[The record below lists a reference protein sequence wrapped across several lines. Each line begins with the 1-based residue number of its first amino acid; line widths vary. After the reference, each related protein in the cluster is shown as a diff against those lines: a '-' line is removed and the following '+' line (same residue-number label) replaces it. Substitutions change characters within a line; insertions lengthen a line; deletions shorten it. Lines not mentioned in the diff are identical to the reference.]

1 MKKTTKGKICKVS
14 AVVID
19 VAAPLAATLSQFPV
33 WVDRSAGATVSGL
46 FVLFAFL
53 SAIPF
58 IKQIK
63 AYFKSPSAWV
73 MWCIIFVLLFG
84 LRAIIDEMIVICLIG
99 AVGNIIGAGVYKI
112 GEHYDPPLKLKD
124 NNNKDDEGGA

>member
-14 AVVID
+14 AVVLD
-19 VAAPLAATLSQFPV
+19 VAAPLAATISQFPV
-33 WVDRSAGATVSGL
+33 WVDRSAGATISGL

-58 IKQIK
+58 FKQIK

-73 MWCIIFVLLFG
+73 MWCIIFVALVA
-84 LRAIIDEMIVICLIG
+84 LRAIIDEIIVICC
-99 AVGNIIGAGVYKI
+99 VGVVANIIGAGVYKI
-112 GEHYDPPLKLKD
+112 GEKYDPPRDRDKG
-124 NNNKDDEGGA
+124 DDESGGA

>member
-1 MKKTTKGKICKVS
+1 M
-14 AVVID
+14 
-19 VAAPLAATLSQFPV
+19 

-58 IKQIK
+58 FKQIK

-73 MWCIIFVLLFG
+73 MWCIIFVALIALW
-84 LRAIIDEMIVICLIG
+84 AIIDEIIVICAIG
-99 AVGNIIGAGVYKI
+99 ALANVIGAGVYKI
-112 GEHYDPPLKLKD
+112 GDKYDSPNEQD
-124 NNNKDDEGGA
+124 GKDDGDGSGGGS

>member
-19 VAAPLAATLSQFPV
+19 VAAPLAATISQFPV
-33 WVDRSAGATVSGL
+33 WVDRSAGATISGL

-73 MWCIIFVLLFG
+73 MWCIIFVVLFG

-112 GEHYDPPLKLKD
+112 GEHYDPPLKEK
-124 NNNKDDEGGA
+124 NKDDKDNEGGA